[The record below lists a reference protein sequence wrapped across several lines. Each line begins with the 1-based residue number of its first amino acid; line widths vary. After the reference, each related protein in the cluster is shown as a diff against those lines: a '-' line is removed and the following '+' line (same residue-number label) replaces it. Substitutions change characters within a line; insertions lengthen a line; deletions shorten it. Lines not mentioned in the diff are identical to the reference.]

1 VGSSVV
7 SAGWMTI
14 SPVRLNC
21 FQVLTARDERYV
33 LARAGQL
40 RSEVTAR
47 ATCAVDRYAHFAS
60 SILNSRFTF

>member
-1 VGSSVV
+1 
-7 SAGWMTI
+7 MTI

-47 ATCAVDRYAHFAS
+47 TTCAVDCNPHFRPLL
-60 SILNSRFTF
+60 IFSRAQVCYEVHR